1 LRTFSYSVGNWTDDV
16 TSAPSPRWLDTHHSR
31 ATLSTTPWS
40 RVAFVSPLLL
50 SVVAA
55 AAAVRAGV
63 GITTT
68 ASIVSNCAPARTV
81 VFKHESDAHVT
92 LDPLGVMLPTIDM
105 RHNAA
110 ADGAPP
116 NDDEDDDDDDDDAP
130 QDALPLLCVSLT
142 QNVDGDPISSSIRP
156 RRSSGALL
164 VSMGA
169 NAVGEWRQ

>member
-1 LRTFSYSVGNWTDDV
+1 
-16 TSAPSPRWLDTHHSR
+16 
-31 ATLSTTPWS
+31 
-40 RVAFVSPLLL
+40 
-50 SVVAA
+50 
-55 AAAVRAGV
+55 VRADV

-68 ASIVSNCAPARTV
+68 ASIASNCAPARTV

-105 RHNAA
+105 RHNAP

-116 NDDEDDDDDDDDAP
+116 DDDDDADVDDDDDDEDAP

-142 QNVDGDPISSSIRP
+142 QNVDGDPISSRMRP

-169 NAVGEWRQ
+169 NAVGE